1 VSGDALL
8 PAERKILEEL
18 GHLPLDFRAM
28 WAISNVFRSST
39 ALRRHLEA
47 TVLAPDRLSWTAFT
61 ALWVLW
67 IWGEMESRAFASA
80 VGISRPTATGVL
92 ATLHRRRLVRRRK
105 ATKDGRVVLV
115 SLTPSGRRKIEDLFP
130 RFNLEETKLAS
141 SLASAEQ
148 EDLASMLRSLLRGV
162 AADAA
167 EEDRQVA
174 SATDRGSRP
183 RGRRSV
189 RGATGSHRD
198 RR

>member
-1 VSGDALL
+1 VSDDALL

-67 IWGEMESRAFASA
+67 IWGEIESREFASA

-115 SLTPSGRRKIEDLFP
+115 SLTPSGRRKIEDQPGGGQVGVPADFDGAGGP
-130 RFNLEETKLAS
+130 GVDAPLAP
-141 SLASAEQ
+141 AWGGYRRGPGGSA
-148 EDLASMLRSLLRGV
+148 G
-162 AADAA
+162 
-167 EEDRQVA
+167 
-174 SATDRGSRP
+174 G
-183 RGRRSV
+183 
-189 RGATGSHRD
+189 
-198 RR
+198 